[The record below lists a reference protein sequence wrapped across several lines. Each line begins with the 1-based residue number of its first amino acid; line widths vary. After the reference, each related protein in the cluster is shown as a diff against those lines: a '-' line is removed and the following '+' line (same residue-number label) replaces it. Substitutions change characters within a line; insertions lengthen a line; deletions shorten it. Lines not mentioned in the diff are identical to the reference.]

1 MIDLLKSCSFSGSFA
16 FDSKSIYKE
25 IFKRHCSLPVLPRF
39 WSPLLSRSFSLPRH
53 WSFVTDSFTENHK
66 SDLSWLIT
74 LRAVKVR
81 ESLRNWG
88 YIDNPS
94 CATCSQTESIDH
106 CSRACPRVNAVW
118 FFFLPL
124 LSSLL
129 SQPFPLC
136 SASIFF
142 FQLPFPNDK
151 SRRLLLFLIKSILY
165 GIWRFRNKAVFH
177 NGRED
182 SRANT
187 KYIIID
193 IKNRIKADRFRF
205 SPSKFRSLWCHTALC
220 DFTRTMT

>member
-1 MIDLLKSCSFSGSFA
+1 MIDLLKSCSFPGSFA

-39 WSPLLSRSFSLPRH
+39 CSPLLSRSFSLPRH

-66 SDLSWLIT
+66 SDLSWFIT

-94 CATCSQTESIDH
+94 RATCSQTESIDH
-106 CSRACPRVNAVW
+106 CFRACPRVNAVW

-136 SASIFF
+136 GASIFF

-165 GIWRFRNKAVFH
+165 GIWRFRNKAVSIMV
-177 NGRED
+177 GKTPGQTL
-182 SRANT
+182 S
-187 KYIIID
+187 I
-193 IKNRIKADRFRF
+193 
-205 SPSKFRSLWCHTALC
+205 LL
-220 DFTRTMT
+220 